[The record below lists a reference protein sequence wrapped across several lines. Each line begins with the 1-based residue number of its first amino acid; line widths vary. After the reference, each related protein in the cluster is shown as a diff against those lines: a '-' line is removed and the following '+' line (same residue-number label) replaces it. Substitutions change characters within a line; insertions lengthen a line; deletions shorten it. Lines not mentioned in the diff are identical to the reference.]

1 MLRVIAGSAKDVL
14 KIWIK
19 LETEIDMEP
28 SGWIVMLTSVGT
40 VLTLL
45 VYCLVK
51 VFTLP
56 PIKDEE

>member
-19 LETEIDMEP
+19 LETEIDMET
-28 SGWIVMLTSVGT
+28 SGWIVMLTSVGS
-40 VLTLL
+40 VVTLL